1 MRKIALIA
9 VFALLAACARQA
21 PKGEQPLSV
30 KGEKVYALRGKILSR
45 DARENSLKIDHE
57 PIAGFMEAMTMDYT
71 LRGAKVTS
79 MPADKA
85 PITARLHVTD
95 DNYWVTDVQAA
106 GAARPSRP

>member
-9 VFALLAACARQA
+9 LLALLAACAREA
-21 PKGEQPLSV
+21 PKAQQPLAV
-30 KGEKVYALRGKILSR
+30 KGEKVYALRGKIVSR

-57 PIAGFMEAMTMDYT
+57 PIPGFMDAMTMDYT

-85 PITARLHVTD
+85 PIIAKLHVAD

-106 GAARPSRP
+106 GGARPSRP